1 MPSTPASTTKVAKVA
16 GAAKT
21 AKSAEALLIK
31 LEAAQKRD
39 LPEVRSGATVAVHA
53 KVIEKGK
60 VRTQIFEGMVIKSV
74 RRAKLGASIVV
85 RKVASGIG
93 VERTFFLHSPLVE
106 KVEVKKQAKVRRA
119 KLYYMRRLSG
129 RAASQQEE
137 EVAKPAKASRSAK

>member
-1 MPSTPASTTKVAKVA
+1 MPSTPASTTKVA
-16 GAAKT
+16 AAVKN
-21 AKSAEALLIK
+21 AKSAEALLGK

-93 VERTFFLHSPLVE
+93 VERTFFLHSPLIE

-119 KLYYMRRLSG
+119 KLYYMRSLSG

-137 EVAKPAKASRSAK
+137 EVAKPAKVSRGAK